1 MIALVSSRTL
11 DLLRGCGR
19 VADDTARI
27 ARCPRPPTSELPIDG
42 TRELR
47 LRLCFPMIGQTISHY
62 QITGKLGGGG
72 MGVVYKAEDTRLH
85 RTVALKFLAEDS
97 AKDPAALE
105 RFRREA
111 QAASGLNHSNI
122 CTIYDIGEEGGS
134 AYIVMEFI
142 DGQTLK
148 HRIEGKPMRL
158 SEVLEIA
165 VQVADALDAA
175 HSQGI
180 VHRDIKP
187 ANIFITRNGQAKVLD
202 FGLAKYTAEA
212 QSKHEGVSDSMPT
225 AGHANLL
232 TSPGVAVGTI
242 AYMSPEQAMGEELDR
257 RTDLFSL
264 GIVLYEMAT
273 GRQAFPGSTSAA
285 VFDGILNRTPV
296 PPLQLN
302 SQLPPKLEEILD
314 KALEKDAKLR
324 YQTASDLRVD
334 LQRLGRESGSHPSTK
349 VAVQTDTTEP
359 VPAPAVAKPRH
370 WGVIALASGIVVIA
384 LIAGAYVLGKRE
396 GLASSITP
404 PTYHQLT
411 FRGGT
416 IRMARF
422 APDGKNIVYSAAWE
436 GNPIELLVTRPDSPE
451 SRPFG
456 LSKAEVLS
464 ISPEGEMAVLLNSHN
479 IDPYINAGT
488 LGRVPLGGGA
498 PREVLENVQ
507 WADWSP
513 DGTNFAVVREFG
525 GLSRLEYPIGKVLY
539 QTGGWLSHPRVSPK
553 GDVVAFIEHPVRRD
567 DAGSIAVVN
576 LSGKKKTLS
585 TGWETAWGLGWSP
598 NGTEIWFS
606 STRLGYGRY
615 LSAVNLSGKERL
627 LAREP
632 GTLTL
637 QDVARDGRV
646 LITRDVPR
654 VGMVG
659 MTAGSSKERDL
670 SWLDWSAPKDLS
682 LDGKKLLFT
691 ESGEAGGENY
701 STYLRGT
708 DASPAVRLGDGESF
722 ALSPDQRWV
731 LSGLPKPPVQFN
743 LLPTG
748 AGESRELTHDQI
760 NRLWARWFP
769 DGKRLLFSAD
779 EPGKG
784 VRLYVQDVSGSP
796 PKAITNEGV
805 NGSLIA
811 ISPDGKQIALVG
823 ADQRPSL
830 LTVDSGE
837 IRPIPGLNVG
847 EAPIAWTGDGRSLFV
862 YRLGE
867 VPATVNRLDLAT
879 GRKQLWKQLV
889 PPDVSGVTDISSVL
903 ITPDGNNYVYEY
915 GRTLS
920 DLYLVNDLK

>member
-1 MIALVSSRTL
+1 
-11 DLLRGCGR
+11 
-19 VADDTARI
+19 
-27 ARCPRPPTSELPIDG
+27 
-42 TRELR
+42 
-47 LRLCFPMIGQTISHY
+47 MIGRTISHY
-62 QITGKLGGGG
+62 QITAKLGGGG

-85 RTVALKFLAEDS
+85 RTVALKFLADDS

-111 QAASGLNHSNI
+111 QAASGLNHPNI
-122 CTIYDIGEEGGS
+122 CTIYDIGEEGGV
-134 AYIVMEFI
+134 AYIVMEYI

-158 SEVLEIA
+158 NEVLDIG
-165 VQVADALDAA
+165 VQIADALEAA
-175 HSQGI
+175 HAQGI

-187 ANIFITRNGQAKVLD
+187 ANIFITRAGQAKVLD

-212 QSKHEGVSDSMPT
+212 QPGHGAAATSSMPT
-225 AGHANLL
+225 ADANLL
-232 TSPGVAVGTI
+232 TSPGSTIGTI

-264 GIVLYEMAT
+264 GIVLYEMVT
-273 GRQAFPGSTSAA
+273 GKQAFPGNTSAA
-285 VFDGILNRTPV
+285 VFDGILNRRPI

-302 SQLPPKLEEILD
+302 PQLPPKIAEILD
-314 KALEKDAKLR
+314 KALEKDLKLR
-324 YQTASDLRVD
+324 YQTASDFRVD
-334 LQRLGRESGSHPSTK
+334 LQRLRRESETHGSSSSVSAVRTDAPSLPS
-349 VAVQTDTTEP
+349 AAGSRRQP
-359 VPAPAVAKPRH
+359 F
-370 WGVIALASGIVVIA
+370 IALAAAVLAIGLIVA
-384 LIAGAYVLGKRE
+384 AYIQGKRA
-396 GLASSITP
+396 GQANSIMP

-456 LSKAEVLS
+456 LSKSEVLS
-464 ISPEGEMAVLLNSHN
+464 ISSEGEMAVLLNSHN
-479 IDPYINAGT
+479 VDPYINVGT

-513 DGTNFAVVREFG
+513 DGTNFAVVREFA

-567 DAGSIAVVN
+567 DAGSIAVVD
-576 LSGKKKTLS
+576 LAGKKKTLS

-598 NGTEIWFS
+598 SGSEIWFS

-615 LSAVNLSGKERL
+615 LSAVTLSGKERL

-637 QDVARDGRV
+637 QDVAKDGRV

-659 MTAGSSKERDL
+659 MTAGTTKERDL

-682 LDGKKLLFT
+682 LDGKNLLFT

-701 STYLRGT
+701 STYIRGT
-708 DASPAVRLGDGESF
+708 DGSPAVRLGDGLSF
-722 ALSPDQRWV
+722 ALSPDQKWV
-731 LSGLPKPPVQFN
+731 LTGLPKPPVQFN
-743 LLPTG
+743 LAPTG
-748 AGESRELTHDQI
+748 AGESRQLTHDEI

-769 DGKRLLFSAD
+769 DGKRILFSAD
-779 EPGKG
+779 EAGKG
-784 VRLYVQDVSGSP
+784 VRLYVQDVSGAP
-796 PKAITNEGV
+796 PKAITGEGV

-811 ISPDGKQIALVG
+811 ISPDGKQVAMVG
-823 ADQRPSL
+823 ADQKPAL
-830 LTVDSGE
+830 LTVESGE
-837 IRPIPGLNVG
+837 IHPIPGFDAG
-847 EAPIAWTGDGRSLFV
+847 EAPIAWTSDGRSLFV

-879 GRKQLWKQLV
+879 GRKELWKKLV

>member
-1 MIALVSSRTL
+1 
-11 DLLRGCGR
+11 
-19 VADDTARI
+19 
-27 ARCPRPPTSELPIDG
+27 
-42 TRELR
+42 
-47 LRLCFPMIGQTISHY
+47 MIGQTISHY
-62 QITGKLGGGG
+62 QIIAKLGGGG

-111 QAASGLNHSNI
+111 QAASGLNHPNI
-122 CTIYDIGEEGGS
+122 CTIYDIGEEGGA
-134 AYIVMEFI
+134 AYIVMECI
-142 DGQTLK
+142 EGQTLK
-148 HRIEGKPMRL
+148 HRIEGKPMRI

-175 HSQGI
+175 HAQGI

-187 ANIFITRNGQAKVLD
+187 ANIFVTRNGQAKVLD

-212 QSKHEGVSDSMPT
+212 QPHGAAGTSSMPT
-225 AGHANLL
+225 ADANLL
-232 TSPGVAVGTI
+232 TSPGSTIGTI

-264 GIVLYEMAT
+264 GLVLYEMVT
-273 GRQAFPGSTSAA
+273 GKQAFSGNTSAA
-285 VFDGILNRTPV
+285 VFDGILNRSPV
-296 PPLQLN
+296 PPLELN
-302 SQLPPKLEEILD
+302 PNLPPKIAEILD
-314 KALEKDAKLR
+314 KALEKDIKLR
-324 YQTASDLRVD
+324 YQTASDFRVD
-334 LQRLGRESGSHPSTK
+334 LQRLRRESDSHASSKSAANVTRAAA
-349 VAVQTDTTEP
+349 VAT
-359 VPAPAVAKPRH
+359 APAAAFKRWPLLAACSAVVAI
-370 WGVIALASGIVVIA
+370 G
-384 LIAGAYVLGKRE
+384 LIAAAYILGKHE
-396 GLASSITP
+396 GHASSISP

-436 GNPIELLVTRPDSPE
+436 GNPFELLITRPDSPE

-464 ISPEGEMAVLLNSHN
+464 ISTEGEMAVLLNSHN
-479 IDPYINAGT
+479 IDPYINVGT

-513 DGTNFAVVREFG
+513 DGQNFAVVREFG
-525 GLSRLEYPIGKVLY
+525 GLSRIEYPIGKVLY
-539 QTGGWLSHPRVSPK
+539 QTGGWLSHPRVSPQ
-553 GDVVAFIEHPVRRD
+553 GDHVAFIEHPVRRD
-567 DAGSIAVVN
+567 DAGTIGVVD
-576 LSGKKKTLS
+576 LAGKKKTLS

-598 NGTEIWFS
+598 TGNEIWFS

-615 LSAVNLSGKERL
+615 LSAVTLSGKERL

-637 QDVARDGRV
+637 QDVAKDGRV

-659 MTAGSSKERDL
+659 MTAGNTKERDL

-682 LDGKKLLFT
+682 LDGKQLLFT

-701 STYLRGT
+701 STYIRGT
-708 DASPAVRLGDGESF
+708 DGSPAIRLGDGEGF
-722 ALSPDQRWV
+722 ALSPDQKSV
-731 LSGLPKPPVQFN
+731 LIGLPRPPVQFN
-743 LLPTG
+743 LAPTG
-748 AGESRELTHDQI
+748 AGETKELTHDAI

-769 DGKRLLFSAD
+769 DGKHILFSAD
-779 EPGKG
+779 EAGKG
-784 VRLYVQDVSGSP
+784 VRLYVQDLSGNP
-796 PKAITNEGV
+796 PKPITNEGV
-805 NGSLIA
+805 NGSLLA
-811 ISPDGKQIALVG
+811 ISPDGKQVAIVG
-823 ADQRPSL
+823 SDQRPAL
-830 LTVDSGE
+830 LTVETGE
-837 IRPIPGLNVG
+837 SHPIPGLDAG
-847 EAPIAWTGDGRSLFV
+847 EAPIAWSSDGRSLFV
-862 YRLGE
+862 YKLGE
-867 VPATVNRLDLAT
+867 VPSTVYRLDPAT
-879 GRKQLWKQLV
+879 GHKQLWKKLV
-889 PPDVSGVTDISSVL
+889 PPDVSGVTDISSIL

>member
-1 MIALVSSRTL
+1 
-11 DLLRGCGR
+11 
-19 VADDTARI
+19 
-27 ARCPRPPTSELPIDG
+27 
-42 TRELR
+42 
-47 LRLCFPMIGQTISHY
+47 MIGQTISHY
-62 QITGKLGGGG
+62 KITAKLGGGG

-85 RTVALKFLAEDS
+85 RTVALKFLADDT

-111 QAASGLNHSNI
+111 QAASALNHPNI
-122 CTIYDIGEEGGS
+122 CTIYDVGEEGGS

-148 HRIEGKPMRL
+148 DRIEGKVMRL
-158 SEVLEIA
+158 TEVLEIA

-175 HSQGI
+175 HGHGI

-187 ANIFITRNGQAKVLD
+187 ANIFVTRSGQAKVLD
-202 FGLAKYTAEA
+202 FGLAKYAAEA
-212 QSKHEGVSDSMPT
+212 QPAHGADVTSSMPT
-225 AGHANLL
+225 AVNANAL
-232 TSPGVAVGTI
+232 TSPGTAMGTI
-242 AYMSPEQAMGEELDR
+242 AYMSPEQAMGEVLDR

-264 GIVLYEMAT
+264 GIVVYEMST
-273 GRQAFPGSTSAA
+273 GRPAFSGPTSAA
-285 VFDGILNRTPV
+285 VFDAILNRPPV
-296 PPLQLN
+296 PPSQLN
-302 SQLPPKLEEILD
+302 PRLPVKLQEILD
-314 KALEKDAKLR
+314 KALEKNLKLR
-324 YQTASDLRVD
+324 YQTASDFRVD
-334 LQRLGRESGSHPSTK
+334 LQRLQREADTQGSTK
-349 VAVQTDTTEP
+349 VAVQPDALEDRK
-359 VPAPAVAKPRH
+359 VSAPGFKRWPIVA
-370 WGVIALASGIVVIA
+370 AASGLLAVL
-384 LIAGAYVLGKRE
+384 LIAGAYFVGRRD
-396 GLASSITP
+396 GLASSIIP

-436 GNPIELLVTRPDSPE
+436 GNPIELFITRPDSPE

-464 ISPEGEMAVLLNSHN
+464 MSPEGEMAVLLNSHN
-479 IDPYINAGT
+479 VDPYVNEGT
-488 LGRVPLGGGA
+488 LARVPLGGGA

-513 DGTNFAVVREFG
+513 DGTNFAVVREFA

-553 GDVVAFIEHPVRRD
+553 GDRVAFIEHPVRRD
-567 DAGSIAVVN
+567 DAGSIAEVD
-576 LSGKKKTLS
+576 LSGNKKTLS

-598 NGTEIWFS
+598 NGNEIWFS

-637 QDVARDGRV
+637 QDVAKDGRV

-659 MTAGSSKERDL
+659 VTAGGSKERDL

-682 LDGKKLLFT
+682 VDGKKLLFT

-701 STYLRGT
+701 SSYIRST
-708 DASPAVRLGDGESF
+708 DGSPAVRLGDGLSF
-722 ALSPDQRWV
+722 ALSPDERWA

-748 AGESRELTHDQI
+748 AGESKELTHDQI
-760 NRLWARWFP
+760 NRMWARWFP
-769 DGKRLLFSAD
+769 DGKRVLFSGD

-784 VRLYVQDVSGSP
+784 VRLYAQDMGGGA
-796 PKAITNEGV
+796 PKPITNEGV

-811 ISPDGKQIALVG
+811 ISPDGKQIAFVG
-823 ADQRPSL
+823 ADQKPAL
-830 LTVDSGE
+830 LLVESGE
-837 IRPIPGLNVG
+837 IRPISALGVG
-847 EAPIAWTGDGRSLFV
+847 EAPIAWSSDGRSLFV

-867 VPATVNRLDLAT
+867 VPATVNKLDLAT
-879 GRKQLWKQLV
+879 GRKQTIKQLV
-889 PPDVSGVTDISSVL
+889 PPDVSGVTDISSIL

>member
-1 MIALVSSRTL
+1 
-11 DLLRGCGR
+11 
-19 VADDTARI
+19 
-27 ARCPRPPTSELPIDG
+27 
-42 TRELR
+42 
-47 LRLCFPMIGQTISHY
+47 MIGQTISHY
-62 QITGKLGGGG
+62 RITGKLGGGG
-72 MGVVYKAEDTRLH
+72 MGVVYKAEDARLH

-111 QAASGLNHSNI
+111 QAASGLNHPNI
-122 CTIYDIGEEGGS
+122 CTIYDIGEEGGA
-134 AYIVMEFI
+134 AYIVMEYI

-158 SEVLEIA
+158 GEVLDLA

-175 HSQGI
+175 HAQGI
-180 VHRDIKP
+180 IHRDIKP
-187 ANIFITRNGQAKVLD
+187 ANIFVTRTGQAKVLD

-212 QSKHEGVSDSMPT
+212 HSAATGVTSSMPT
-225 AGHANLL
+225 AGNVEAL
-232 TSPGVAVGTI
+232 TSPGTAMGTI
-242 AYMSPEQAMGEELDR
+242 AYMSPEQAMGEDLDR

-264 GIVLYEMAT
+264 GIVLYEMST
-273 GRQAFPGSTSAA
+273 GRPAFSGNTSAA
-285 VFDGILNRTPV
+285 VFDAILNRPPTS
-296 PPLQLN
+296 PLQLN
-302 SQLPPKLEEILD
+302 PQLPPKMAEILD
-314 KALEKDAKLR
+314 KALEKDLKLR
-324 YQTASDLRVD
+324 YQTASDFKVD
-334 LQRLGRESGSHPSTK
+334 LQRLKRQADSHTSTRTAAASDK
-349 VAVQTDTTEP
+349 SEP
-359 VPAPAVAKPRH
+359 VPAPAAAKTGRRR
-370 WGVIALASGIVVIA
+370 VTAIAAVVVIA

-396 GLASSITP
+396 GLAASITP

-436 GNPIELLVTRPDSPE
+436 GNPIDLFVTRPDSPE

-464 ISPEGEMAVLLNSHN
+464 ISSEGEMAVLLNSHN
-479 IDPYINAGT
+479 IDPYINVGT

-513 DGTNFAVVREFG
+513 DGTNFAVVREVS
-525 GLSRLEYPIGKVLY
+525 GLSRVEYPIGKVLY
-539 QTGGWLSHPRVSPK
+539 QTGGWLSHPRINPK
-553 GDVVAFIEHPVRRD
+553 GTEVAFIEHPVRRD
-567 DAGSIAVVN
+567 DAGSIAVVD
-576 LSGKKKTLS
+576 LAGKKKTLS

-598 NGTEIWFS
+598 SGNEIWFS

-637 QDVARDGRV
+637 QDVAKDGRV

-659 MTAGSSKERDL
+659 MTGENNKERDL

-701 STYLRGT
+701 SSYLRGT
-708 DASPAVRLGDGESF
+708 DGSPAIRLGDGTSF

-731 LSGLPKPPVQFN
+731 LSGLPKPPVQFT

-748 AGESRELTHDQI
+748 AGESKQLTHDQI
-760 NRLWARWFP
+760 NRLDAHWFP
-769 DGKRLLFSAD
+769 DGKRMMVSAD
-779 EPGKG
+779 EAGKG
-784 VRLYVQDVSGSP
+784 VRLYVQDMNGAP
-796 PKAITNEGV
+796 AKAITAEGV
-805 NGSLIA
+805 NASLFT
-811 ISPDGKQIALVG
+811 ISPDGKQVALV
-823 ADQRPSL
+823 APDQKPSIL
-830 LTVDSGE
+830 SLESGE
-837 IRPIPGLNVG
+837 VHPIAGLEVG
-847 EAPIAWTGDGRSLFV
+847 EAPITWTSDGRSLFV

-867 VPATVNRLDLAT
+867 VPATVNKVEVST
-879 GRKQLWKQLV
+879 GHKQMWKQLV
-889 PPDVSGVTDISSVL
+889 PLDVSGVTDISSVL

>member
-1 MIALVSSRTL
+1 
-11 DLLRGCGR
+11 
-19 VADDTARI
+19 
-27 ARCPRPPTSELPIDG
+27 
-42 TRELR
+42 
-47 LRLCFPMIGQTISHY
+47 
-62 QITGKLGGGG
+62 
-72 MGVVYKAEDTRLH
+72 
-85 RTVALKFLAEDS
+85 
-97 AKDPAALE
+97 
-105 RFRREA
+105 
-111 QAASGLNHSNI
+111 
-122 CTIYDIGEEGGS
+122 
-134 AYIVMEFI
+134 
-142 DGQTLK
+142 
-148 HRIEGKPMRL
+148 MRL
-158 SEVLEIA
+158 TEVLEIA
-165 VQVADALDAA
+165 GQVADALEAA
-175 HSQGI
+175 HAQGI

-187 ANIFITRNGQAKVLD
+187 ANIFITRSGQAKVLD

-212 QSKHEGVSDSMPT
+212 HSTHHSGATASMPI
-225 AGHANLL
+225 ADAQLL
-232 TSPGVAVGTI
+232 TSPGTAMGTI
-242 AYMSPEQAMGEELDR
+242 AYMSPEQAMGEDLDR

-264 GIVLYEMAT
+264 GLVLYEMST
-273 GRQAFPGSTSAA
+273 GRQAFSGSTSAA

-302 SQLPPKLEEILD
+302 PQLPLKLEEIID
-314 KALEKDAKLR
+314 KALEKDLKLR
-324 YQTASDLRVD
+324 YQTASDFRVD
-334 LQRLGRESGSHPSTK
+334 LHRLRRGSDAHSSTK
-349 VAVQTDTTEP
+349 TAAQPSAASPPFT
-359 VPAPAVAKPRH
+359 PAATLTRGRLV
-370 WGVIALASGIVVIA
+370 ALASALVALV

-396 GLASSITP
+396 GLASSISP

-451 SRPFG
+451 SCPFG

-464 ISPEGEMAVLLNSHN
+464 ISSEGEMAVLLNSHN
-479 IDPYINAGT
+479 VDPYINEGT

-498 PREVLENVQ
+498 PREVLEKVQ

-513 DGTNFAVVREFG
+513 DGANFAVVREFA

-539 QTGGWLSHPRVSPK
+539 QTGGWLSHPRISPK

-567 DAGSIAVVN
+567 DAGSIAVVD
-576 LSGKKKTLS
+576 LSGKKKILS

-598 NGTEIWFS
+598 AGNEIWFS

-615 LSAVNLSGKERL
+615 LSAVTLAGKERL

-637 QDVARDGRV
+637 QDVAKDGRV

-659 MTAGSSKERDL
+659 MTAGSAKERDL

-708 DASPAVRLGDGESF
+708 DGSPAIRLGDGVSF
-722 ALSPDQRWV
+722 ALSPDQRWA
-731 LSGLPKPPVQFN
+731 LSGLPKPPMQFN

-748 AGESRELTHDQI
+748 AGELKQLTHDQI
-760 NRLWARWFP
+760 NRLDARWFP
-769 DGKRLLFSAD
+769 DGTHLLFSAD

-784 VRLYVQDVSGSP
+784 VRLYVQDVNGGP
-796 PKAITNEGV
+796 AKAITEEGV
-805 NGSLIA
+805 NASLFS
-811 ISPDGKQIALVG
+811 ISPDGKQVALVTP
-823 ADQRPSL
+823 DQKPAI
-830 LTVDSGE
+830 LTLESGE
-837 IRPIPGLNVG
+837 IRPIPGLEVG
-847 EAPIAWTGDGRSLFV
+847 EAPVTWTSDGRSLFV

-867 VPATVNRLDLAT
+867 VPATVSRLDLAT
-879 GRKQLWKQLV
+879 GHKQLWKKLV

-903 ITPDGNNYVYEY
+903 ITTDGNNYVYEY

-920 DLYLVNDLK
+920 DLYLVNDFK

>member
-47 LRLCFPMIGQTISHY
+47 LRLRFPMIGQTISHY

>member
-1 MIALVSSRTL
+1 
-11 DLLRGCGR
+11 
-19 VADDTARI
+19 
-27 ARCPRPPTSELPIDG
+27 
-42 TRELR
+42 
-47 LRLCFPMIGQTISHY
+47 MIGQTISHY
-62 QITGKLGGGG
+62 KITAKLGGGG

-85 RTVALKFLAEDS
+85 RTVALKFLADDT

-111 QAASGLNHSNI
+111 QAASALNHPNI
-122 CTIYDIGEEGGS
+122 CTIYDVGEEGGA

-148 HRIEGKPMRL
+148 DRIEGKVMRL
-158 SEVLEIA
+158 TEVLEIA
-165 VQVADALDAA
+165 IQVADALDAA
-175 HSQGI
+175 HGHGI

-187 ANIFITRNGQAKVLD
+187 ANIFVTRSGQAKVLD
-202 FGLAKYTAEA
+202 FGLAKYAAEA
-212 QSKHEGVSDSMPT
+212 QPAHGGDVTSSMPT
-225 AGHANLL
+225 SLDANAL
-232 TSPGVAVGTI
+232 TSPGTAMGTI
-242 AYMSPEQAMGEELDR
+242 AYMSPEQAMGEVLDR

-264 GIVLYEMAT
+264 GIVVYEMST
-273 GRQAFPGSTSAA
+273 GRPAFSGPTSAA
-285 VFDGILNRTPV
+285 VFDAILNRPPV

-302 SQLPPKLEEILD
+302 PRLPLRLQEILD
-314 KALEKDAKLR
+314 KALEKNLKLR
-324 YQTASDLRVD
+324 YQTASDFRVD
-334 LQRLGRESGSHPSTK
+334 LQRLQREADTQGSTK
-349 VAVQTDTTEP
+349 IAVHPDVVEEKTASARGGFKRWLVAAVAAGIVAVLL
-359 VPAPAVAKPRH
+359 VA
-370 WGVIALASGIVVIA
+370 S
-384 LIAGAYVLGKRE
+384 AYVLGKRE
-396 GLASSITP
+396 GLASSIIP

-436 GNPIELLVTRPDSPE
+436 GNPIELFITRPDSPE

-464 ISPEGEMAVLLNSHN
+464 MSPEGEMAVLLNSHN
-479 IDPYINAGT
+479 VDPYVNEGT
-488 LGRVPLGGGA
+488 LARVPLGGGA

-553 GDVVAFIEHPVRRD
+553 GDRVAFIEHPVRRD
-567 DAGSIAVVN
+567 DAGSIAEVD
-576 LSGKKKTLS
+576 LSGNKKTLS

-598 NGTEIWFS
+598 NGSEIWFS

-637 QDVARDGRV
+637 QDVAKDGRV

-659 MTAGSSKERDL
+659 VTSGSSKERDL

-682 LDGKKLLFT
+682 VDGKKLLFT

-701 STYLRGT
+701 SSYIRST
-708 DASPAVRLGDGESF
+708 DGSPAVRLGDGLSF
-722 ALSPDQRWV
+722 ALSPDERWA

-748 AGESRELTHDQI
+748 AGESKELTHDQI
-760 NRLWARWFP
+760 NRMWARWFP
-769 DGKRLLFSAD
+769 DGKRILFSGD

-784 VRLYVQDVSGSP
+784 VRLYVQDMGGGA
-796 PKAITNEGV
+796 PKPITNEGV

-811 ISPDGKQIALVG
+811 IAPDGKQIAFVG
-823 ADQRPSL
+823 ADQKPAL
-830 LTVDSGE
+830 LMVDGGE
-837 IRPIPGLNVG
+837 IHPISALGVG
-847 EAPIAWTGDGRSLFV
+847 EAPIAWSSDGRSLFV

-867 VPATVNRLDLAT
+867 VPATVTKLDLAT
-879 GRKQLWKQLV
+879 GRKQVIKQLV
-889 PPDVSGVTDISSVL
+889 PPDVSGVTDISSIL

-920 DLYLVNDLK
+920 DLYLVNDLR

>member
-1 MIALVSSRTL
+1 MLVQPKIAM
-11 DLLRGCGR
+11 
-19 VADDTARI
+19 
-27 ARCPRPPTSELPIDG
+27 
-42 TRELR
+42 
-47 LRLCFPMIGQTISHY
+47 PMIGQTISHY
-62 QITGKLGGGG
+62 QITAKLGGGG

-85 RTVALKFLAEDS
+85 RTVALKFLADDS
-97 AKDPAALE
+97 ANDPAALE

-111 QAASGLNHSNI
+111 QAASGLNHPNI
-122 CTIYDIGEEGGS
+122 CTIYDIGEEGGA
-134 AYIVMEFI
+134 AYIVMEYI

-148 HRIEGKPMRL
+148 HRIEGKAMRL
-158 SEVLEIA
+158 SEVLDIA
-165 VQVADALDAA
+165 VQIADALDAA
-175 HSQGI
+175 HSQSI

-187 ANIFITRNGQAKVLD
+187 ANIFITRTGQAKVLD

-212 QSKHEGVSDSMPT
+212 HQGHGTGVTSSMPT
-225 AGHANLL
+225 VDANQL
-232 TSPGVAVGTI
+232 TSPGSTIGTV

-264 GIVLYEMAT
+264 GIVLYEMVT
-273 GRQAFPGSTSAA
+273 GRQAFRGNTSAA
-285 VFDGILNRTPV
+285 VFDGILNRAPV
-296 PPLQLN
+296 PAVELN
-302 SQLPPKLEEILD
+302 PQLPARMTEILD
-314 KALEKDAKLR
+314 KALEKDLKMR
-324 YQTASDLRVD
+324 YQTASDFRVD
-334 LQRLGRESGSHPSTK
+334 LQRLRRETDSQGSSKAVRAVPAEAVVAQGAAGPKRGRL
-349 VAVQTDTTEP
+349 VAV
-359 VPAPAVAKPRH
+359 AS
-370 WGVIALASGIVVIA
+370 GVVALALIV
-384 LIAGAYVLGKRE
+384 GAYSEGKRQ
-396 GLASSITP
+396 GQAASISP

-436 GNPIELLVTRPDSPE
+436 GNPIELMITRPDSPE

-456 LSKAEVLS
+456 LAKAEVLS
-464 ISPEGEMAVLLNSHN
+464 ISSEGEMAVLLNSHN
-479 IDPYINAGT
+479 VDPYINTGT

-513 DGTNFAVVREFG
+513 DGTNFAVVREVG
-525 GLSRLEYPIGKVLY
+525 GLSRVEYPIGKVLY

-553 GDVVAFIEHPVRRD
+553 GDEVAFIEHPVRRD
-567 DAGSIAVVN
+567 DAGSIAVVDS
-576 LSGKKKTLS
+576 SGKKKTLS

-598 NGTEIWFS
+598 KGDEIWFS

-615 LSAVNLSGKERL
+615 LSGVTLSGKERL

-637 QDVARDGRV
+637 QDVAKDGRV

-659 MTAGSSKERDL
+659 MTAGTNKERDL

-701 STYLRGT
+701 STYIRGT
-708 DASPAVRLGDGESF
+708 DGSPAVRLGDGLSF
-722 ALSPDQRWV
+722 ALSPDQKWV
-731 LSGLPKPPVQFN
+731 LTGVPRPPVQFS
-743 LLPTG
+743 LAPTG
-748 AGESRELTHDQI
+748 AGESKELSHDQI

-769 DGKRLLFSAD
+769 DGKRILFSAD
-779 EPGKG
+779 EAGKG
-784 VRLYVQDVSGSP
+784 VRLYVQDLSGSP

-805 NGSLIA
+805 NGSLLA
-811 ISPDGKQIALVG
+811 ISPDGKQVAIVG
-823 ADQRPSL
+823 ADQKPAL

-837 IRPIPGLNVG
+837 TRPIAGLEAG
-847 EAPIAWTGDGRSLFV
+847 EAPIAWSSDGRSLFV
-862 YRLGE
+862 YKLGE
-867 VPATVNRLDLAT
+867 VPATVNKLDLAT
-879 GRKQLWKQLV
+879 GHKQAWKQLV

-920 DLYLVNDLK
+920 DLYLVNDLR

>member
-1 MIALVSSRTL
+1 
-11 DLLRGCGR
+11 
-19 VADDTARI
+19 
-27 ARCPRPPTSELPIDG
+27 
-42 TRELR
+42 
-47 LRLCFPMIGQTISHY
+47 MIGQTISHY
-62 QITGKLGGGG
+62 QITAKLGGGG
-72 MGVVYKAEDTRLH
+72 MGIVYKAEDSRLH

-111 QAASGLNHSNI
+111 QAASGLNHPNI
-122 CTIYDIGEEGGS
+122 CTIYDIGEEGGV

-158 SEVLEIA
+158 NEVLEVA

-175 HSQGI
+175 HAQGI

-187 ANIFITRNGQAKVLD
+187 ANIFITRGGQAKVLD

-212 QSKHEGVSDSMPT
+212 HTHGAAGTSSMPT
-225 AGHANLL
+225 AEANLL
-232 TSPGVAVGTI
+232 TSPGSTIGTI

-264 GIVLYEMAT
+264 GIVLYEMVT
-273 GRQAFPGSTSAA
+273 GRQAFPGNTSAA
-285 VFDGILNRTPV
+285 VFDGILNRGPV

-302 SQLPPKLEEILD
+302 PQLPPRIAEILD
-314 KALEKDAKLR
+314 KALEKDLKLR
-324 YQTASDLRVD
+324 YQTASDFRVD
-334 LQRLGRESGSHPSTK
+334 LQRLKRESESHGSSTSGVSPRAE
-349 VAVQTDTTEP
+349 VASVAP
-359 VPAPAVAKPRH
+359 VSGSKRWPLIV
-370 WGVIALASGIVVIA
+370 LASGIIALA
-384 LIAGAYVLGKRE
+384 LIAGAYVFGKRA
-396 GLASSITP
+396 GLASSISP

-436 GNPIELLVTRPDSPE
+436 GNPFELLITRPDSPE

-464 ISPEGEMAVLLNSHN
+464 ISAEGEMAVLLNSHN
-479 IDPYINAGT
+479 IDPYINVGT

-513 DGTNFAVVREFG
+513 DGQNFAVVREFG
-525 GLSRLEYPIGKVLY
+525 GLSRIEYPIGKVLY
-539 QTGGWLSHPRVSPK
+539 QTGGWLSHARVSPK
-553 GDVVAFIEHPVRRD
+553 GDMVAFIEHPVRRD
-567 DAGSIAVVN
+567 DAGTIGVVD
-576 LSGKKKTLS
+576 LAGKKKTLS

-598 NGTEIWFS
+598 NGNEIWFS

-615 LSAVNLSGKERL
+615 LSAVTLSGKERL

-637 QDVARDGRV
+637 QDVAKDGRV

-659 MTAGSSKERDL
+659 MIAGATKERDL

-682 LDGKKLLFT
+682 ADGKQLLFT

-701 STYLRGT
+701 STYIRGT
-708 DASPAVRLGDGESF
+708 DGSPAIRLGDGLSF
-722 ALSPDQRWV
+722 ALSPDEKWV
-731 LSGLPKPPVQFN
+731 LTGLPKPPVQFG
-743 LLPTG
+743 LAPTG
-748 AGESRELTHDQI
+748 AGEARQITHDEI

-769 DGKRLLFSAD
+769 DGKRILFSAD

-784 VRLYVQDVSGSP
+784 VRLYIQDVNGDP
-796 PKAITNEGV
+796 PKAISAEGV
-805 NGSLIA
+805 NGSMIA

-823 ADQRPSL
+823 ADQKPAL
-830 LTVDSGE
+830 LTVESGE
-837 IRPIPGLNVG
+837 IHPIAGLDAG
-847 EAPIAWTGDGRSLFV
+847 EAPIAWSSDGRSLFV
-862 YRLGE
+862 YKLGE
-867 VPATVNRLDLAT
+867 VPSTVNRLDFAT
-879 GRKQLWKQLV
+879 GRKQLWKKLV
-889 PPDVSGVTDISSVL
+889 PPDVSGVTDISSIL

>member
-1 MIALVSSRTL
+1 
-11 DLLRGCGR
+11 
-19 VADDTARI
+19 
-27 ARCPRPPTSELPIDG
+27 
-42 TRELR
+42 
-47 LRLCFPMIGQTISHY
+47 MIGQTISHY
-62 QITGKLGGGG
+62 KITDKLGGGG

-85 RTVALKFLAEDS
+85 RIVALKFLTDDS
-97 AKDPAALE
+97 LKDPSALD

-111 QAASGLNHSNI
+111 QAASSLNHANI
-122 CTIYDIGEEGGS
+122 CTIYDVGEEAGS

-158 SEVLEIA
+158 SEMLEIA
-165 VQVADALDAA
+165 GQVADALEAA
-175 HSQGI
+175 HSKGI
-180 VHRDIKP
+180 IHRDVKP
-187 ANIFITRNGQAKVLD
+187 ANIFITRSGQAKVLD

-212 QSKHEGVSDSMPT
+212 QSVHDASVTDSAPT
-225 AGHANLL
+225 VANAHLL
-232 TSPGVAVGTI
+232 TSPGMAVGTI

-264 GIVLYEMAT
+264 GLVLYEMAT
-273 GRQAFPGSTSAA
+273 GRQAFSGSTSAA

-302 SQLPPKLEEILD
+302 PQLPPKLEVILD
-314 KALEKDAKLR
+314 KALEKDLKLR
-324 YQTASDLRVD
+324 YQTASDFRVD
-334 LQRLGRESGSHPSTK
+334 LQRLRRESDSYPSAKIAIQSATEQPASAPVVGSRSRWP
-349 VAVQTDTTEP
+349 
-359 VPAPAVAKPRH
+359 
-370 WGVIALASGIVVIA
+370 VIALASAMVAIA
-384 LIAGAYVLGKRE
+384 LIAGAYVLGKRD
-396 GLASSITP
+396 GLALSISP

-436 GNPIELLVTRPDSPE
+436 GNPIDLFITRPDSPE

-464 ISPEGEMAVLLNSHN
+464 ISSEGEMAVLLNSRN
-479 IDPYINAGT
+479 VDPYINTGT

-539 QTGGWLSHPRVSPK
+539 QTGGWLSHPRINLK
-553 GDVVAFIEHPVRRD
+553 GDEVAFIEHPVRRD
-567 DAGSIAVVN
+567 DAGSIAVVD

-598 NGTEIWFS
+598 NGNEIWFS

-615 LSAVNLSGKERL
+615 LSAVSLSGKERL

-659 MTAGSSKERDL
+659 MASGGTKERDL

-691 ESGEAGGENY
+691 ESGEAGGESY
-701 STYLRGT
+701 SSYMRGT
-708 DASPAVRLGDGESF
+708 DGSAAIRLGDGASF
-722 ALSPDQRWV
+722 ALSPDQKWV
-731 LSGLPKPPVQFN
+731 LSGLPKPPVQFT

-748 AGESRELTHDQI
+748 AGEARQLTHDNI
-760 NRLWARWFP
+760 NRLDAHWFP
-769 DGKRLLFSAD
+769 DGKRLLFSGD

-784 VRLYVQDVSGSP
+784 VRLYIQGMDGGP
-796 PKAITNEGV
+796 AKAITEEGV
-805 NGSLIA
+805 NASVIV

-823 ADQRPSL
+823 PDQKPAL

-837 IRPIPGLNVG
+837 LRPIPGLDAG
-847 EAPIAWTGDGRSLFV
+847 DAPIAWTSDGRSLFV

-867 VPATVNRLDLAT
+867 VPSTVNRLDVAT

-889 PPDVSGVTDISSVL
+889 PPDVSGVTDISSILV
-903 ITPDGNNYVYEY
+903 TPDGNNYVYEY

>member
-1 MIALVSSRTL
+1 
-11 DLLRGCGR
+11 
-19 VADDTARI
+19 
-27 ARCPRPPTSELPIDG
+27 
-42 TRELR
+42 
-47 LRLCFPMIGQTISHY
+47 MIGQTISHY
-62 QITGKLGGGG
+62 KIIGKLGGGG

-111 QAASGLNHSNI
+111 QAASGLNHPNI
-122 CTIYDIGEEGGS
+122 CTIYDIGEEADS

-158 SEVLEIA
+158 TEVLEIA
-165 VQVADALDAA
+165 IQVAEALDAA
-175 HSQGI
+175 HAQGI

-187 ANIFITRNGQAKVLD
+187 ANIFITRSGQAKVLD

-212 QSKHEGVSDSMPT
+212 QSARSGVTSSMPT
-225 AGHANLL
+225 AIHADAL
-232 TSPGVAVGTI
+232 TSPGMAVGTI
-242 AYMSPEQAMGEELDR
+242 AYMSPEQSMGEDLDR

-273 GRQAFPGSTSAA
+273 GRPPFSGLTSAA
-285 VFDGILNRTPV
+285 VFDAILNRAPL
-296 PPLQLN
+296 PPSQLN
-302 SQLPPKLEEILD
+302 AQLPPKMEEILD
-314 KALEKDAKLR
+314 KALEKDLKLR
-324 YQTASDLRVD
+324 YQTASDFRVD
-334 LQRLGRESGSHPSTK
+334 LQRLRRQADSHTSSK
-349 VAVQTDTTEP
+349 VAAHADSGKPEAFATP
-359 VPAPAVAKPRH
+359 AKPGL
-370 WGVIALASGIVVIA
+370 WPVIAMVSSLVVIA
-384 LIAGAYVLGKRE
+384 LIAAAYLLGKRE
-396 GLASSITP
+396 GLAASISP

-464 ISPEGEMAVLLNSHN
+464 ISSEGEMAVLLNSHN
-479 IDPYINAGT
+479 VDPYINVGT
-488 LGRVPLGGGA
+488 LARVPLGGGA

-525 GLSRLEYPIGKVLY
+525 GLSRLEFPIGKVLY
-539 QTGGWLSHPRVSPK
+539 QTGGWLSHPRISPK

-567 DAGSIAVVN
+567 DAGSIAVVD
-576 LSGKKKTLS
+576 LSGTKKILS

-598 NGTEIWFS
+598 KGSEVWFS

-615 LSAVNLSGKERL
+615 LSAVTLSGKERL

-637 QDVARDGRV
+637 QDVAKDGRV

-659 MTAGSSKERDL
+659 LTAGNSKERDL

-682 LDGKKLLFT
+682 PDGKKLLFT

-708 DASPAVRLGDGESF
+708 DGSPAIRLGDGLSF
-722 ALSPDQRWV
+722 ALSPDERWV

-769 DGKRLLFSAD
+769 DGKRLLFSGD

-784 VRLYVQDVSGSP
+784 VRLYIQDLSGAP
-796 PKAITNEGV
+796 PKAITSEGV
-805 NGSLIA
+805 NGSLLA
-811 ISPDGKQIALVG
+811 ISPDGKQVAMVG
-823 ADQRPSL
+823 IDGKPL
-830 LTVDSGE
+830 LLNVDTSDT
-837 IRPIPGLNVG
+837 RPIPGLDAG

-867 VPATVNRLDLAT
+867 VPATVNRLDLAS
-879 GRKQLWKQLV
+879 GHKQLWRQLV

>member
-1 MIALVSSRTL
+1 
-11 DLLRGCGR
+11 
-19 VADDTARI
+19 
-27 ARCPRPPTSELPIDG
+27 
-42 TRELR
+42 
-47 LRLCFPMIGQTISHY
+47 MIGQTISHY
-62 QITGKLGGGG
+62 KITGKLGGGG
-72 MGVVYKAEDTRLH
+72 MGVVYKAEDTRLL
-85 RTVALKFLAEDS
+85 RTVALKFLADDS
-97 AKDPAALE
+97 AKDPSALE
-105 RFRREA
+105 RFGREA
-111 QAASGLNHSNI
+111 QAASGLNHPNI
-122 CTIYDIGEEGGS
+122 CTIYDVGEEGGS

-158 SEVLEIA
+158 SEMLEIA
-165 VQVADALDAA
+165 GQVADALEAA

-180 VHRDIKP
+180 IHRDIKP
-187 ANIFITRNGQAKVLD
+187 ANIFITRSGQAKVLD
-202 FGLAKYTAEA
+202 FGLAKYSAEA
-212 QSKHEGVSDSMPT
+212 QSLHRSATDSMPT
-225 AGHANLL
+225 AGPSDPL
-232 TSPGVAVGTI
+232 TGVGVAVGTI
-242 AYMSPEQAMGEELDR
+242 AYMSPEQAMGERLDR

-264 GIVLYEMAT
+264 GLVVYEMAT
-273 GRQAFPGSTSAA
+273 GRQAFSGSTSAA
-285 VFDGILNRTPV
+285 VFDGILNHAPV
-296 PPLQLN
+296 PPSQLN
-302 SQLPPKLEEILD
+302 PQLPPRLEEILD
-314 KALEKDAKLR
+314 KALEKDLKLR
-324 YQTASDLRVD
+324 YQTASDFRVD
-334 LQRLGRESGSHPSTK
+334 LQRLKRESESHSSGK
-349 VAVQTDTTEP
+349 AAVKAASGEP
-359 VPAPAVAKPRH
+359 RATAPGALKRWPL
-370 WGVIALASGIVVIA
+370 IALASLIVAIA
-384 LIAGAYVLGKRE
+384 LIAAAYFVGKRA
-396 GLASSITP
+396 GLANSITP

-436 GNPIELLVTRPDSPE
+436 GNPIDLFVTRPDSPE

-456 LSKAEVLS
+456 LAKAEVLS
-464 ISPEGEMAVLLNSHN
+464 ISSQGEMAVLLNSHN
-479 IDPYINAGT
+479 VDPYTNEGT

-498 PREVLENVQ
+498 PREVLERVQ

-513 DGTNFAVVREFG
+513 DGANFAVVREFG

-539 QTGGWLSHPRVSPK
+539 QTGAWLSHPRVSPN
-553 GDVVAFIEHPVRRD
+553 GEVVAFIEHPVRRD
-567 DAGSIAVVN
+567 DAGSIAVVD
-576 LSGKKKTLS
+576 LSGRKKTLS

-637 QDVARDGRV
+637 QDVAKDGRV

-659 MTAGSSKERDL
+659 ITAGNTKERDL

-701 STYLRGT
+701 SSYLRGT
-708 DASPAVRLGDGESF
+708 DGSPAIRLGDGLSF
-722 ALSPDQRWV
+722 ALSPDQRWA
-731 LSGLPKPPVQFN
+731 LCGLPKSPVQFN

-748 AGESRELTHDQI
+748 AGESKELTHDQI

-769 DGKRLLFSAD
+769 DGMTILFSAD
-779 EPGKG
+779 EAGKG
-784 VRLYVQDVSGSP
+784 VRLYVQDLSGSP
-796 PKAITNEGV
+796 AKPITKEGV

-811 ISPDGKQIALVG
+811 ISPDGKEVALVG
-823 ADQRPSL
+823 PDQKPGL
-830 LTVDSGE
+830 LTVGSGE
-837 IRPIPGLNVG
+837 IRPIPGLG
-847 EAPIAWTGDGRSLFV
+847 AAEAPISWTSDGRSLFV

-867 VPATVNRLDLAT
+867 VPATVNKLDLAT

-889 PPDVSGVTDISSVL
+889 PPDVSGVTDISSIL

>member
-1 MIALVSSRTL
+1 MA
-11 DLLRGCGR
+11 
-19 VADDTARI
+19 
-27 ARCPRPPTSELPIDG
+27 TS
-42 TRELR
+42 
-47 LRLCFPMIGQTISHY
+47 MIGRTISHY
-62 QITGKLGGGG
+62 KITGKLGGGG
-72 MGVVYKAEDTRLH
+72 MGVVYKAEDARLH

-111 QAASGLNHSNI
+111 QTASGLNHPNI
-122 CTIYDIGEEGGS
+122 CTIHDVGEEGGS
-134 AYIVMEFI
+134 AYIVMEYI
-142 DGQTLK
+142 EGKTLK
-148 HRIEGKPMRL
+148 HRIEGKAMRVG
-158 SEVLEIA
+158 EVLEIA
-165 VQVADALDAA
+165 VQIADALDAA
-175 HSQGI
+175 HSRGI

-187 ANIFITRNGQAKVLD
+187 ANIFITPGGQAKVLD

-212 QSKHEGVSDSMPT
+212 QSANETGKTESMPT
-225 AGHANLL
+225 AGNANLL
-232 TSPGVAVGTI
+232 TSPGMAVGTI
-242 AYMSPEQAMGEELDR
+242 AYMSPEQALGEELDR

-285 VFDGILNRTPV
+285 VFDAILNRAPV
-296 PPLQLN
+296 PPVELNPQIPARLQ
-302 SQLPPKLEEILD
+302 EILN
-314 KALEKDAKLR
+314 KALEKDLKLR
-324 YQTASDLRVD
+324 YQTASDFRVD
-334 LQRLGRESGSHPSTK
+334 LQRLNREFATHPSGK
-349 VAVQTDTTEP
+349 VAIESAASAP
-359 VPAPAVAKPRH
+359 MPAPQASRSSWRKWIPLFSAIVA
-370 WGVIALASGIVVIA
+370 LA
-384 LIAGAYVLGKRE
+384 LIAGAYLEGKRE
-396 GLASSITP
+396 GLAAAISP

-436 GNPIELLVTRPDSPE
+436 GNPTELFVTRPDSPE

-456 LSKAEVLS
+456 LLKAEVLS
-464 ISPEGEMAVLLNSHN
+464 MSREGEMAVLLNSHN
-479 IDPYINAGT
+479 VDPYINVGT
-488 LGRVPLGGGA
+488 LARVPLGGGA

-553 GDVVAFIEHPVRRD
+553 GDVIAFIEHPVRRD
-567 DAGSIAVVN
+567 DAGSIAVVD
-576 LSGKKKTLS
+576 LTGKQKTLS

-598 NGTEIWFS
+598 NGDEIWFS
-606 STRLGYGRY
+606 STRLGYGRF
-615 LSAVNLSGKERL
+615 LSAVSLSGKERL

-659 MTAGSSKERDL
+659 ASAENRKERDL

-682 LDGKKLLFT
+682 VDGKQLLFT
-691 ESGEAGGENY
+691 ESGEAGLENY
-701 STYLRGT
+701 STYLRGM
-708 DASPAVRLGDGESF
+708 DGSPAVRLGDGVSF
-722 ALSPDQRWV
+722 ALSPDGKWV

-748 AGESRELTHDQI
+748 AGELKQLTHDQI

-769 DGKRLLFSAD
+769 DGKRVLFSGD

-784 VRLYVQDVSGSP
+784 VRLYVQDLNSGQV
-796 PKAITNEGV
+796 KAITGEGV
-805 NGSLIA
+805 NGSMIA
-811 ISPDGKQIALVG
+811 ISPDGKQVALVG
-823 ADQRPSL
+823 PDQKPAM
-830 LTVDSGE
+830 LTMETGE
-837 IRPIPGLNVG
+837 IRPIPGLHPG
-847 EAPIAWTGDGRSLFV
+847 EAPIAWTNDGRSLFV

-867 VPATVNRLDLAT
+867 VPASVNKLDLAT
-879 GRKQLWKQLV
+879 GQQKLWKQLV
-889 PPDVSGVTDISSVL
+889 PPDVSGVTDISSIL
-903 ITPDGNNYVYEY
+903 ITSDGNDYVYEY

>member
-1 MIALVSSRTL
+1 L
-11 DLLRGCGR
+11 
-19 VADDTARI
+19 
-27 ARCPRPPTSELPIDG
+27 
-42 TRELR
+42 
-47 LRLCFPMIGQTISHY
+47 IGQTISHY
-62 QITGKLGGGG
+62 RILEKLGGGG
-72 MGVVYKAEDTRLH
+72 MGVVYKAEDVTLH
-85 RTVALKFLAEDS
+85 RFVALKFLPDDV
-97 AKDPAALE
+97 AKDAQALA
-105 RFRREA
+105 RFQREA
-111 QAASGLNHSNI
+111 QAASALNHPNI
-122 CTIYDIGEEGGS
+122 CTIHDVGEEGGS

-158 SEVLEIA
+158 SEVMEIA
-165 VQVADALDAA
+165 VQVAYALDAA

-187 ANIFITRNGQAKVLD
+187 ANIFITRSGQAKVLD

-225 AGHANLL
+225 AGRVDLL
-232 TSPGVAVGTI
+232 TSPGMAVGTI

-273 GRQAFPGSTSAA
+273 GRQAFSGSTSAA
-285 VFDGILNRTPV
+285 VFDGILNRAPV
-296 PPLQLN
+296 SPLQLN
-302 SQLPPKLEEILD
+302 PQLPPKLEEILD
-314 KALEKDAKLR
+314 KALEKDPKLR
-324 YQTASDLRVD
+324 YQTASDFRVD
-334 LQRLGRESGSHPSTK
+334 LQRLRRESDSHPSTK
-349 VAVQTDTTEP
+349 VAVQADTAEP
-359 VPAPAVAKPRH
+359 VSAPAARKLRG
-370 WGVIALASGIVVIA
+370 WRVIALASGIVAIA
-384 LIAGAYVLGKRE
+384 LIAGAYLLGKRD

-525 GLSRLEYPIGKVLY
+525 GLSRIEYPIGKVLY

-567 DAGSIAVVN
+567 DAGSIAVVD

-708 DASPAVRLGDGESF
+708 DGSPAVRLGDGLSF

-784 VRLYVQDVSGSP
+784 VRLYVQDVSGAP
-796 PKAITNEGV
+796 AKAITNQGV

-811 ISPDGKQIALVG
+811 ISPDGKQVALVG
-823 ADQRPSL
+823 ADQKPSL
-830 LTVDSGE
+830 LTVYSGE
-837 IRPIPGLNVG
+837 IRPIPGLDAG
-847 EAPIAWTGDGRSLFV
+847 EAPIAWTSDGRSLFV

-867 VPATVNRLDLAT
+867 VPTTVNRLDLAT
-879 GRKQLWKQLV
+879 GRKRLWKQLV
-889 PPDVSGVTDISSVL
+889 PPDVSGVTDISYVL

>member
-1 MIALVSSRTL
+1 
-11 DLLRGCGR
+11 
-19 VADDTARI
+19 
-27 ARCPRPPTSELPIDG
+27 
-42 TRELR
+42 
-47 LRLCFPMIGQTISHY
+47 MIGKTISHY
-62 QITGKLGGGG
+62 QITAKLGGGG
-72 MGVVYKAEDTRLH
+72 MGVVYKAEDVRLH
-85 RTVALKFLAEDS
+85 RTVALKFLADDS

-111 QAASGLNHSNI
+111 QAASGLNHPNI
-122 CTIYDIGEEGGS
+122 CTIYDIGEEGGA
-134 AYIVMEFI
+134 AYIVMEYI

-158 SEVLEIA
+158 NEVLELA
-165 VQVADALDAA
+165 VQIADALDAA
-175 HSQGI
+175 HSHGI

-187 ANIFITRNGQAKVLD
+187 ANIFITRSGQAKVLD

-212 QSKHEGVSDSMPT
+212 HSARAATGVTSSMPT
-225 AGHANLL
+225 APDAHLL
-232 TSPGVAVGTI
+232 TSPGSAIGTI
-242 AYMSPEQAMGEELDR
+242 SYMSPEQAMGEDLDR

-264 GIVLYEMAT
+264 GIVLYEMVT
-273 GRQAFPGSTSAA
+273 GRQAFSGNTSAA
-285 VFDGILNRTPV
+285 VFDGILNRAPTPA
-296 PPLQLN
+296 LQIN
-302 SQLPPKLEEILD
+302 PQLPPRIAEILE
-314 KALEKDAKLR
+314 KALEKDVKLR
-324 YQTASDLRVD
+324 YQTASDFRVD
-334 LQRLGRESGSHPSTK
+334 LQRLKRESDTHGSTRIAILPAGAETG
-349 VAVQTDTTEP
+349 VAA
-359 VPAPAVAKPRH
+359 APASAGSRRWPMIAAASAIVA
-370 WGVIALASGIVVIA
+370 IASIV
-384 LIAGAYVLGKRE
+384 GAYIEGKRA
-396 GLASSITP
+396 GLALSISP

-436 GNPIELLVTRPDSPE
+436 GNPIDILVTRPDSPE

-464 ISPEGEMAVLLNSHN
+464 ISSEGEMAVLLNSHN
-479 IDPYINAGT
+479 VDPYINVGT

-513 DGTNFAVVREFG
+513 DGTNFAVVREVG
-525 GLSRLEYPIGKVLY
+525 GLSRVEYPIGKVLY
-539 QTGGWLSHPRVSPK
+539 QTGGWLSHVRINPR
-553 GDVVAFIEHPVRRD
+553 GDMVAFIEHPVRRD
-567 DAGSIAVVN
+567 DAGTIAVVDTA
-576 LSGKKKTLS
+576 GKKKTLS

-598 NGTEIWFS
+598 SGNEIWFS

-615 LSAVNLSGKERL
+615 LSAVSLSGKERL

-637 QDVARDGRV
+637 QDVAKDGRV

-659 MTAGSSKERDL
+659 MSAGSSKERDL

-701 STYLRGT
+701 STYIRDT
-708 DASPAVRLGDGESF
+708 DGSPAVRLGDGLSF
-722 ALSPDQRWV
+722 ALSPDEKWV
-731 LSGLPKPPVQFN
+731 LTGLPKPPVQFN
-743 LLPTG
+743 LAPTG
-748 AGESRELTHDQI
+748 AGETKELTHDQI

-769 DGKRLLFSAD
+769 DGKRILFSAD
-779 EPGKG
+779 EVGKG

-805 NGSLIA
+805 NGSLLA
-811 ISPDGKQIALVG
+811 ISPDGKQVAMVG
-823 ADQRPSL
+823 SDQKPVI

-837 IRPIPGLNVG
+837 TQPIPGLGPG
-847 EAPIAWTGDGRSLFV
+847 EAPVAWSNDGHSLFV
-862 YRLGE
+862 YKLGE
-867 VPATVNRLDLAT
+867 VPTTIYKLDLAS
-879 GRKQLWKQLV
+879 GHKQFWKQLV